1 MEISHEQF
9 IAILKEKDK
18 YGIMKKKLKS
28 VSEKQEN
35 MRLNSVNSKSLK
47 KISGIRMIYISSD
60 LTGWKTCENAENLGY
75 QGSLNFL
82 VCV

>member
-1 MEISHEQF
+1 M
-9 IAILKEKDK
+9 
-18 YGIMKKKLKS
+18 KS

-47 KISGIRMIYISSD
+47 KISRIRMIYISSD